1 MKLLELPGKTEEKA
15 LKIIRAGG
23 IISAVEGILIVL
35 YYTSRVGVE
44 KALPVLPVIL
54 IAVWIFKTSEDVVE
68 MVKLG
73 MYEEAKNK
81 LIPPIVAAIVLV
93 SRIGGI
99 LLLLGYLM
107 I

>member
-1 MKLLELPGKTEEKA
+1 M
-15 LKIIRAGG
+15 
-23 IISAVEGILIVL
+23 
-35 YYTSRVGVE
+35 
-44 KALPVLPVIL
+44 PVLPVIL
-54 IAVWIFKTSEDVVE
+54 IAIWIFKTSEDVAE
-68 MVKLG
+68 MVRLG

-81 LIPPIVAAIVLV
+81 LLPPIVAAIVLV